1 MGCSMFPCCER
12 AICVVDAATLRA
24 RRILLMIENRAK
36 QGAPTPLPAELI
48 HIAATLVPITY
59 EQSGEWH
66 ECPYR
71 EWLLLDE
78 LAWRSVAQARMARL
92 STIRV
97 QIREELEEAAA
108 AEGAEVGEEAFAFD
122 DIVHSRQRQLDQE
135 ESDCVLTSWMYGNDF
150 LRGRRSYAAF
160 ALLHTE
166 LGQRRAPESG
176 VVRLECMHPGWPRE
190 AVERRNH
197 EEAISRQWA
206 HVHAGSDRTWFT
218 DFHSFAHCYLHE
230 LFRVDWDEACGSA
243 VRSGRDPCWGRAVAN
258 GTSGASGTASYTFGS
273 LRQGFARFHF
283 GRRSSAEAPTEAPRP
298 IAPTADPEDTR
309 REARTRKMWLL
320 LLEDLRLHLRSP
332 RRAFRMI
339 VLPRHDSSSGRALL
353 FLPRL
358 GLYALCELFV
368 ACAYVSTALVVRFGL
383 EATASAVWARAVV
396 CFGYAIRP
404 WTHLLQLLGMMRTDE
419 EREEAA
425 REARVALLKLPAG
438 FPRDALDKRKVTR
451 RSVIGDDT
459 VAHFQ
464 RLEVCLAHKGVNAS
478 NFRILIKFNN

>member
-1 MGCSMFPCCER
+1 MGCSLFPCCER
-12 AICVVDAATLRA
+12 ALTVVDAATLRA
-24 RRILLMIENRAK
+24 RRILLMIELRAR
-36 QGAPTPLPAELI
+36 QGAPTPLPPEVI
-48 HIAATLVPITY
+48 HIAATLVPVTY
-59 EQSGEWH
+59 EQSGEWY

-71 EWLLLDE
+71 EWLLMDE
-78 LAWRSVAQARMARL
+78 LTWRAVAQARIARL

-108 AEGAEVGEEAFAFD
+108 AEGGEVGEEAFAFD
-122 DIVHSRQRQLDQE
+122 DIVHSRQRQHDQE

-176 VVRLECMHPGWPRE
+176 VERLACMHSGWPRE

-206 HVHAGSDRTWFT
+206 HVRAGDDRTWYA

-243 VRSGRDPCWGRAVAN
+243 ERSGRDPSCGGVA
-258 GTSGASGTASYTFGS
+258 GGASAATSHALGS
-273 LRQGFARFHF
+273 FRTGLVGFRV
-283 GRRSSAEAPTEAPRP
+283 GRGGSGEAQRS

-309 REARTRKMWLL
+309 REARTRETWRRLRDDLSSHLL
-320 LLEDLRLHLRSP
+320 SQ
-332 RRAFRMI
+332 RRAFRAI
-339 VLPRHDSSSGRALL
+339 VLPRHEASSSRRALL

-358 GLYALCELFV
+358 ALYALCELFV
-368 ACAYVSTALVVRFGL
+368 ACACACTALVVRFGL
-383 EATASAVWARAVV
+383 EVTASSAWVAAVV
-396 CFGYAIRP
+396 WFGYAIKP
-404 WTHLLQLLGMMRTDE
+404 LTQILQLLGVMRTDE

-425 REARVALLKLPAG
+425 RAARVAMLKLPAG
-438 FPRDALDKRKVTR
+438 FPRDVLDKRRVAR
-451 RSVIGDDT
+451 RFVIGDDT

-464 RLEVCLAHKGVNAS
+464 RLEACMAQQGISPS
-478 NFRILIKFNN
+478 NFRILFKFNN